1 LLQVQMNYFLGEG
14 ALARC
19 AARGAALMHKILSSP
34 FFPFAEML
42 TRYTQA

>member
-19 AARGAALMHKILSSP
+19 AAHGTAFMHKFLSSP
-34 FFPFAEML
+34 FFPFAYML
-42 TRYTQA
+42 TRFLQA